1 VEEGMRNLIVNALK
15 GRNLIVMI
23 KKVFKRLEHNTAT
36 SALQWA
42 KRNADITTDQLCQM
56 IDANLFQN
64 IKSDIIKIEAKAN
77 SKLEQVALS
86 LGGGGNYVLLYF
98 LVRKFKPKVVVETGV
113 AAGWTS
119 LAVLEALEKNG
130 EGNLYSSDFP
140 YFRFENPE
148 KYVGIAVE
156 PSTLKM
162 RWNLDIRGDEFA
174 LPNIIS
180 LLGDKKINLFH
191 YDSDKSYQGHK
202 FAFRT
207 IKSNLANDCIIIFDD
222 IQDNLHFK
230 ELVEDHSL
238 GYKIVEF
245 QGKYIGIIGA

>member
-1 VEEGMRNLIVNALK
+1 MRNLIVNALK
-15 GRNLIVMI
+15 ARNLIIMI
-23 KKVFKRLEHNTAT
+23 KKLLRRLERNTAT
-36 SALQWA
+36 SSLQWA
-42 KRNADITTDQLCQM
+42 KRNANITTEQLCLM
-56 IDANLFQN
+56 IDANFFQN

-77 SKLEQVALS
+77 SKLEQVGLK

-98 LVRKFKPKVVVETGV
+98 LVTKFRPRIVVETGV

-130 EGNLYSSDFP
+130 DGNLYSSDFP
-140 YFRFENPE
+140 YFRLENPE
-148 KYVGIAVE
+148 KYVGSVVE
-156 PSTLKM
+156 SSALKM

-191 YDSDKSYQGHK
+191 YDSDKSYQGRK
-202 FAFRT
+202 FALRT

-222 IQDNLHFK
+222 IHDNLHFK
-230 ELVEDHSL
+230 ELVEDNSL
-238 GYKIVEF
+238 SYKVVEF
-245 QGKYIGIIGA
+245 QGKYIGIIGV